1 MYKVSQ
7 SKMRAWR
14 QCRRLYHYKYYQNI
28 EPRRPKA
35 PLVRGRIIHEMIEAM
50 IDGNNPWKV
59 LAEYEKQYK
68 KLFAEQREMYGDL
81 IGEIKRTMTWYF
93 VWWNADPIKY
103 LQHPATKKRSEHEFE
118 VAIGDVL
125 FTGKVDSLG
134 TTKDKRTW
142 LVEHKSMKTFPTD
155 EFRYTDLQSALY
167 TRFLERTWKGL
178 NIDGVAWNYIRT
190 KPPQVPE
197 LLKSGELSHR
207 DIDTI
212 WPVYEQAI
220 KDHKLDLADYADMRK
235 KLNGKEESFF
245 KRVYLPVN
253 RSIVDN
259 LYNETVATAH
269 EMAELH
275 DEPQMHV
282 RNMTPMCSKQCE
294 YYNLCQAELR
304 GLDADWIRKKDF
316 QQREKKDE
324 VQEEAED
331 DQR

>member
-7 SKMRAWR
+7 SKMRLWR
-14 QCRRLYHYKYYQNI
+14 TCRKAYNYKYVQEI

-35 PLVRGRIIHEMIEAM
+35 PLVRGRIIHEMIEMM
-50 IDGNNPWKV
+50 IEGKNPWKV

-81 IGEIKRTMTWYF
+81 IGDIKRTMTWYF

-103 LQHPATKKRSEHEFE
+103 LAHPATKKHSEHEFE

-134 TTKDKRTW
+134 MTRDKRVW
-142 LVEHKSMKTFPTD
+142 LVEHKSMRTFPAD
-155 EFRYTDLQSALY
+155 DFRYTDLQSALY

-178 NIDGVAWNYIRT
+178 HIDGVAWNYIRT

-197 LLKSGELSHR
+197 LLKSGELTKR

-212 WPVYEQAI
+212 WPVYLEAV
-220 KDHKLDLADYADMRK
+220 KGHKLDPNDYKDMQRK
-235 KLNGKEESFF
+235 LVDKESSFF

-275 DEPQMHV
+275 DEPQMHT

-304 GLDADWIRKKDF
+304 GLDSDWIRKKEF
-316 QQREKKDE
+316 QPREKQDE
-324 VQEEAED
+324 IQEEVED
-331 DQR
+331 ER